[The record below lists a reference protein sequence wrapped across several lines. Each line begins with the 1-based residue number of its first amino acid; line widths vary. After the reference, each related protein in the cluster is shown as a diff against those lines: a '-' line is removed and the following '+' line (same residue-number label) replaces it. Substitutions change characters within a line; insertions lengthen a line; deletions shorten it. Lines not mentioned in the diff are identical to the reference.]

1 MPDAFRPLAGR
12 RIVSIAQQL
21 PGPYCGLL
29 LADLGAEVILVEQV
43 AGGDPARVFPA
54 LFAAANRGKSSVAVN
69 LKTRAGLEVFR
80 RLAATA
86 DVVLEGFR
94 PGVATRL
101 GVDHA
106 SVAHPGLVYCSI
118 SGFGQDGPRASLPG
132 HDLTYQAWAGALG
145 RDSTGAAVASPLPV
159 ADISSALYATVG
171 ILAALS
177 DPTGQGAYLD
187 VSMAESVLA
196 FNAVGVLGA
205 QATATDETLNEP
217 AYGVF
222 ATTDRP
228 ITLSIAHEDHFWRAL
243 CDVLGWPDLAGLTG
257 AVRRERSREL
267 RERIGAEIARDDA
280 HHWLEVLGA
289 AGVPC
294 GPVNDAA
301 ATLRDELFAGRN
313 AFADI
318 DGKRYPRMPVRR
330 DGAPSAIAAGA
341 APVLGADTER
351 YLAELGYAR
360 DDIDLLAADGI
371 VRMAQVAA

>member
-12 RIVSIAQQL
+12 RVVSIAQQL

-43 AGGDPARVFPA
+43 GGGDPARVFPA
-54 LFAAANRGKSSVAVN
+54 LFAAANRGKRSVAVN
-69 LKTRAGLEVFR
+69 LKTPQGVEVFR

-86 DVVLEGFR
+86 DVILEGFR
-94 PGVATRL
+94 PGVAARL
-101 GVDHA
+101 GVDYA

-132 HDLTYQAWAGALG
+132 HDLSYQAWGGALG
-145 RDSTGAAVASPLPV
+145 RDSTGAPVPSPLPV

-171 ILAALS
+171 VLAALS

-205 QATATDETLNEP
+205 QAGASDETLNEP

-222 ATTDRP
+222 AAADRP
-228 ITLSIAHEDHFWRAL
+228 ITLSIAHEDHFWRML
-243 CDVLGWPDLAGLTG
+243 CEVLGWSDLAGLSG
-257 AVRRERSREL
+257 PARRERSAEL
-267 RERIGAEIARDDA
+267 RARLAAEIARKDSS
-280 HHWLEVLGA
+280 HWLAVLGD

-301 ATLRDELFAGRN
+301 ATLRDELFVTRG
-313 AFADI
+313 AFADVG
-318 DGKRYPRMPVRR
+318 GKRHPRIPIRR
-330 DGAPSAIAAGA
+330 DGAPAATAPGGA
-341 APVLGADTER
+341 PLLGADTEQ
-351 YLAELGYAR
+351 YLAELGYPR
-360 DDIDLLAADGI
+360 PDIDRLAAEGI
-371 VRMAQVAA
+371 VRMAEVNA

>member
-1 MPDAFRPLAGR
+1 MCIRDR
-12 RIVSIAQQL
+12 
-21 PGPYCGLL
+21 
-29 LADLGAEVILVEQV
+29 
-43 AGGDPARVFPA
+43 
-54 LFAAANRGKSSVAVN
+54 
-69 LKTRAGLEVFR
+69 
-80 RLAATA
+80 
-86 DVVLEGFR
+86 LEGFR
-94 PGVATRL
+94 PGVAARL

-106 SVAHPGLVYCSI
+106 SIAHPGLVYCSI

-145 RDSTGAAVASPLPV
+145 TDSTGAAVVSPLPV

-196 FNAVGVLGA
+196 FNAVGVLSA
-205 QATATDETLNEP
+205 QAAATDETLNEP

-222 ATTDRP
+222 ATADRP

-243 CDVLGWPDLAGLTG
+243 CNVLGWPELAGLTG
-257 AVRRERSREL
+257 PIRRERSREL
-267 RERIGAEIARDDA
+267 RERVGAEIARNGA
-280 HHWLEVLGA
+280 RHWLEVLSA

-301 ATLRDELFAGRN
+301 ATLRDDLFAERN

-318 DGKRYPRMPVRR
+318 DGKRYPRTPVRR
-330 DGAPSAIAAGA
+330 DGAPSAAAGP
-341 APVLGADTER
+341 APTLGADTER
-351 YLAELGYAR
+351 YLTELGYSR
-360 DDIDLLAADGI
+360 GDVDRLAADGI

>member
-1 MPDAFRPLAGR
+1 MPEVFHPLAGR
-12 RIVSIAQQL
+12 RVVSIAQQL

-54 LFAAANRGKSSVAVN
+54 LFAAANRGKRSIALN
-69 LKTRAGLEVFR
+69 LKSPEGVDAFR
-80 RLAATA
+80 RLVATA

-94 PGVATRL
+94 PGVAARL
-101 GVDHA
+101 GVDYA

-118 SGFGQDGPRASLPG
+118 SGFGQDGPLASQPG

-145 RDSTGAAVASPLPV
+145 TDSTGAAVVSPLPV

-177 DPTGQGAYLD
+177 DPTGQGVYLD

-205 QATATDETLNEP
+205 QAAATDETLNEP

-222 ATTDRP
+222 ATADRP
-228 ITLSIAHEDHFWRAL
+228 ITLSIAHEDHFWRVLCEVLAL
-243 CDVLGWPDLAGLTG
+243 PDVADLTG
-257 AVRRERSREL
+257 VVRRERSAEL
-267 RERIGAEIARDDA
+267 RTRIAAGIAREDA
-280 HHWLEVLGA
+280 SHWLGVLGR

-301 ATLRDELFAGRN
+301 AALRDDLFVARD
-313 AFADI
+313 AFADV
-318 DGKRYPRMPVRR
+318 DGKRHPRIPIRR
-330 DGAPSAIAAGA
+330 DGAPASTAPGG
-341 APVLGADTER
+341 APVLGADTGR
-351 YLAELGYAR
+351 YLAELGYPRA
-360 DDIDLLAADGI
+360 DIDRLAAEGI
-371 VRMAQVAA
+371 VRMAEVHA